1 MFSPIPEPLNIE
13 SHIEPYIELR
23 VLHGP
28 QAGAALLLND
38 EEIVIGSDSQ
48 CDVILQSPGIAPRH
62 ARLSLGDGEFTV
74 CALEGA
80 VVASVGAA
88 VAPPWPLGAVV
99 YLGDVGITIDR
110 AEAEWTPAPPVQATI
125 GNGPRNEAVGRWPA
139 AWANTLQRRWK
150 HVALLIAIL
159 AAFSIAAQ
167 WIQSTPLKTGKA
179 AKLSPANIEAIKLVT
194 ARYKQGTLKLDVS
207 ANKAVLR
214 GFLPNINQVGALK
227 QNLSAWRPRLDIDVH
242 AEDALLAASRRFL
255 AREHSALKVAIVNGS
270 ARLSGFGE
278 GKKDIKNLA
287 QELKKEVAGLAG
299 VDAMFVEQERLEGWL
314 RDWRKETA
322 TGSRDQDQETLY
334 VESGPAGDLALHG
347 ELDFPLIARLRDT
360 LTHRSLQKN
369 LLLAL
374 HIAIAPDLSSR
385 QPPSVQAFS
394 AGPVPTVFL
403 SNGKRVM
410 IGGAVNGFQLIAI
423 NEKGPVFIKQG
434 G

>member
-1 MFSPIPEPLNIE
+1 MFSPIPEPLN
-13 SHIEPYIELR
+13 IEPYIELR

-62 ARLSLGDGEFTV
+62 ARLSVGDGEFTV

-80 VVASVGAA
+80 VVASVGAS

-110 AEAEWTPAPPVQATI
+110 AEAEWTPAPPVQTTA
-125 GNGPRNEAVGRWPA
+125 GNGPRNETAGRWPA

-150 HVALLIAIL
+150 HVTLLIAML

-167 WIQSTPLKTGKA
+167 WIQSTPLKTGKT
-179 AKLSPANIEAIKLVT
+179 AKLSPANIDAIQLVV

-207 ANKAVLR
+207 GNKAVLR
-214 GFLPNINQVGALK
+214 GFLPNVNQVGALK
-227 QNLSAWRPRLDIDVH
+227 QNLAAWRPRLDIDVH

-278 GKKDIKNLA
+278 EKKDIKNLA
-287 QELKKEVAGLAG
+287 QGLKKEVAELAG

-314 RDWRKETA
+314 RDWRKEMA
-322 TGSRDQDQETLY
+322 TGSQDQNRDQETLY
-334 VESGPAGDLALHG
+334 VETSPAGDLALHG

-374 HIAIAPDLSSR
+374 HIAIATDLSSR

-423 NEKGPVFIKQG
+423 NEKGPVFVKQG